1 MSSWSSLAS
10 RFSIS
15 SSRADLEGSSHT
27 PCGGTNQSHS
37 QMSAGALAEPGHGSV
52 LPVTGWVSPTP
63 SPSPTSSIGVSW
75 SQLPATVPCHLA
87 LTGVSLSEGCPC
99 FRTGLGTLPG
109 SEGEQKSCRHWLCLP
124 GCCGESPCSCL
135 GVCQVP
141 STRAGAAYQP
151 APTPRTCGPRPHCR
165 DPKRGLWDSAHCQN
179 LLRTSFSSFFTIGV
193 VTRFS
198 IPWGTVASFCQG
210 SSWGDL
216 GESQRRS

>member
-1 MSSWSSLAS
+1 MGAAPPDPPHPCAPTLEKSPVSSWSSLAS

-15 SSRADLEGSSHT
+15 SSWADLEGSSHT

-37 QMSAGALAEPGHGSV
+37 QMSAGALAEPGHGPV
-52 LPVTGWVSPTP
+52 LPVTGRVSPPP

-75 SQLPATVPCHLA
+75 SQLVL
-87 LTGVSLSEGCPC
+87 L
-99 FRTGLGTLPG
+99 
-109 SEGEQKSCRHWLCLP
+109 
-124 GCCGESPCSCL
+124 
-135 GVCQVP
+135 
-141 STRAGAAYQP
+141 YQP

-179 LLRTSFSSFFTIGV
+179 LLRTSFSSFFTTGV